1 MSIDAAGDRDL
12 ALTLAGGGNRAFYQF
27 GLLERWQDA
36 LLPRTAAIVACSAG
50 ASVAVMLVSR
60 REAEARAIWEART
73 RGVTRNIDLRRAW
86 RGERIA
92 PHGEVFREIMLALGR
107 DGGLERLRALPFPL
121 LILTAAFP
129 RLIPSGLAALIGIS
143 AYQLEKALR
152 PAMLHPSFGRALGF
166 RPALFDARACDTP
179 ETLADLVLASSA
191 TPPFTPVGRYD
202 GRRLLDGGLV
212 DNAPAFVADRLAG
225 VRRNLVL
232 LTRPYESGQLPPRGR
247 RLYIAPRVPVPI
259 ERWDYTRPHLL
270 QETIDQGRQEAAEHW
285 PVVEAWL
292 RRPPPD

>member
-1 MSIDAAGDRDL
+1 MSIDVAGDRDL

-73 RGVTRNIDLRRAW
+73 RGVTRNLDLRRAW

-121 LILTAAFP
+121 LILAAAFP
-129 RLIPSGLAALIGIS
+129 RLVPPGLAALIGIS

-166 RPALFDARACDTP
+166 RPTLFDARACDTP
-179 ETLADLVLASSA
+179 EALADLVLASSA
-191 TPPFTPVGRYD
+191 TPPFTPVGWYD

-212 DNAPAFVADRLAG
+212 DNAPAFAADRLAG
-225 VRRNLVL
+225 VRRSLVL
-232 LTRPYESGQLPPRGR
+232 LTRPYAPGQLAPRGR
-247 RLYIAPRVPVPI
+247 RLYIAPRLPVPI

-270 QETIDQGRQEAAEHW
+270 QETIDQGRQEAADHW